1 MSAVRLRGPELL
13 RAVAEG
19 TAGAVGDEFL
29 RSLVRNVAEAF
40 GSKLAFVGEAE
51 GEHVKVVAGWYDGG
65 FMSPF
70 EYDVHGAPCALLS
83 EHPVVSVPDAL
94 IERFP
99 EDLSA
104 AEMGLESYLAVCLK
118 AADGR
123 HLGHLAVLDSRPM
136 EAGDDDIAALRIFA
150 SRAAAELERRA
161 QAAELAA
168 SRARVIEAGDA
179 ERMDEEV
186 IATVDEAVAFADRSP
201 FPSPESLYD
210 DIYVLGDQVRG
221 WYSID
226 ERSAGVH
233 KGEDER
239 DLAEEG

>member
-1 MSAVRLRGPELL
+1 MADPEEYRTKEQVEEWRKRDPITVFAGFLEE
-13 RAVAEG
+13 EG
-19 TAGAVGDEFL
+19 
-29 RSLVRNVAEAF
+29 
-40 GSKLAFVGEAE
+40 
-51 GEHVKVVAGWYDGG
+51 
-65 FMSPF
+65 
-70 EYDVHGAPCALLS
+70 
-83 EHPVVSVPDAL
+83 
-94 IERFP
+94 
-99 EDLSA
+99 
-104 AEMGLESYLAVCLK
+104 
-118 AADGR
+118 
-123 HLGHLAVLDSRPM
+123 
-136 EAGDDDIAALRIFA
+136 
-150 SRAAAELERRA
+150 
-161 QAAELAA
+161 
-168 SRARVIEAGDA
+168 VIEAGDA